1 MHVGYSTDFSMV
13 LLKTTVAFP
22 RLDESVLVK
31 EEQCS
36 AEDKSWDN
44 EDKEESGESEKR
56 SIFYFF
62 IFLLES

>member
-1 MHVGYSTDFSMV
+1 LQFVYSSDFSMV

-31 EEQCS
+31 EEQSS
-36 AEDKSWDN
+36 AEDNSWNN

-56 SIFYFF
+56 FIFYFLV
-62 IFLLES
+62 FLLES